1 MSITPVGQIWFDTAT
16 SELKMYDGMGWITIR
31 KMPYTQD
38 PFNTRAKFVK
48 RFAFL
53 PHKCHLTGRKIWLE
67 WAIRGELIDPNWNN
81 TYPKLAGTYKEFRWY
96 DKFEYL
102 NWAIANA

>member
-38 PFNTRAKFVK
+38 PFYTRAKFVK

-67 WAIRGELIDPNWNN
+67 WAIRGELND
-81 TYPKLAGTYKEFRWY
+81 LSARYKEFRWY